1 MFSCWKKKPTRSQS
15 LIHPNRIEYLLTTC
29 DAHKLNLAWS
39 PLFYL
44 RSLCWRSAQH
54 RFGRSEDFGNGRECG
69 HCGEHRQAAGVA
81 DKTRVALSGHIRRFY
96 TCVSYWLVWAIM
108 SACFKVYGPFE
119 ICTAARDD

>member
-1 MFSCWKKKPTRSQS
+1 MFSWWKKKPTRSQS

-29 DAHKLNLAWS
+29 DAHKLNLARS

-81 DKTRVALSGHIRRFY
+81 TKDLRLLSQPTNQSSNR
-96 TCVSYWLVWAIM
+96 SM
-108 SACFKVYGPFE
+108 SALPPKADIVECD
-119 ICTAARDD
+119 RHSQ

>member
-1 MFSCWKKKPTRSQS
+1 MFSWWKKKPTRSQS

-29 DAHKLNLAWS
+29 GAHKLNLAWP

-69 HCGEHRQAAGVA
+69 HCGEYRQIAGAFDKATLSCAVTFHR
-81 DKTRVALSGHIRRFY
+81 S
-96 TCVSYWLVWAIM
+96 
-108 SACFKVYGPFE
+108 VYAPV
-119 ICTAARDD
+119 